1 VLARPVDTTPPA
13 SHPTAEVRLDL
24 QPTTTAHIEEAAR
37 AEVLTLELQ
46 LAVAFELLH
55 HFNMVKKS
63 RSLST
68 EELDLVEFLV
78 TQVASLSSSLA
89 VEAVIVVSL
98 SWRWVRRGV
107 LLCVPIG
114 VLSWQQSIV
123 EGSSSFWFLIIASPA
138 RWSRGDA
145 WLTLGR
151 VPCAPIFISLLL
163 FLPVTP
169 ACQADSSDLLGR
181 RMWRLFVVRWI
192 P

>member
-78 TQVASLSSSLA
+78 TQVASLSPSLA
-89 VEAVIVVSL
+89 VEAVIVESL
-98 SWRWVRRGV
+98 SWRWVRRGGALV
-107 LLCVPIG
+107 CSHRSAQLAAKYCGGIFKLLVPHHR
-114 VLSWQQSIV
+114 LSSKV
-123 EGSSSFWFLIIASPA
+123 V
-138 RWSRGDA
+138 SR
-145 WLTLGR
+145 
-151 VPCAPIFISLLL
+151 
-163 FLPVTP
+163 
-169 ACQADSSDLLGR
+169 R
-181 RMWRLFVVRWI
+181 RMAHTRSCSMRPDLHFIAVVPPGHSGVSGGFLRSAW
-192 P
+192 

>member
-13 SHPTAEVRLDL
+13 SHPTVEVRLDL

-68 EELDLVEFLV
+68 EELDLIEFLV

-89 VEAVIVVSL
+89 VEAVIVESL
-98 SWRWVRRGV
+98 SWRWVRRGA

-114 VLSWQQSIV
+114 VLSWQ
-123 EGSSSFWFLIIASPA
+123 
-138 RWSRGDA
+138 
-145 WLTLGR
+145 
-151 VPCAPIFISLLL
+151 
-163 FLPVTP
+163 
-169 ACQADSSDLLGR
+169 
-181 RMWRLFVVRWI
+181 
-192 P
+192 